1 MKQKQFFVYLL
12 SLFLFLA
19 FAFFAYLLVAGPT
32 IGNVFSQI
40 NNSLG
45 GTAVAPVQTQQGSP
59 TQISTP
65 VTAVGDGEPALLE
78 TRRLTLEFPPKIKAD
93 SASDIVR
100 LTLEV
105 DNFGNITPTAYYE
118 TNTVTGEV
126 IQIPNLYETHNV
138 GVEASFDIAGFEVKP
153 AGSVYQPMQQGQ
165 PVTFS
170 WSIRSPQVGQFRGT
184 IWVHLIFVDKTTNEE
199 SRLPISAQIVDIEA
213 VDLFG
218 FSTNFVKASG
228 VVGSVL
234 GLVVGFPF
242 FDDIVKYLWNKRKKK
257 KKTSDK

>member
-1 MKQKQFFVYLL
+1 MNSKKTFLQNILFILIIFVIVVVLINL
-12 SLFLFLA
+12 SGFYFSA
-19 FAFFAYLLVAGPT
+19 QYPPELV
-32 IGNVFSQI
+32 S
-40 NNSLG
+40 
-45 GTAVAPVQTQQGSP
+45 PVPST
-59 TQISTP
+59 TQIPNLSTP
-65 VTAVGDGEPALLE
+65 TSLPNNDSIQPTLLE

-93 SASDIVR
+93 SSSDIVR

-105 DNFGNITPTAYYE
+105 DNLGNITPTAYFE

-138 GVEASFDIAGFEVKP
+138 GIEASFDIAGFEVKP
-153 AGSVYQPMQQGQ
+153 AGSIYQPMRQGQ

-170 WSIRSPQVGQFRGT
+170 WSIRSPQVGKFRGT
-184 IWVHLIFVDKTTNEE
+184 IWVHLVFVDKATNEE

-218 FSTNFVKASG
+218 FSTNFVKTSG

-234 GLVVGFPF
+234 GIIVGFPF
-242 FDDIVKYLWNKRKKK
+242 FDDIVKYLWGKRKKK
-257 KKTSDK
+257 RVKK

>member
-1 MKQKQFFVYLL
+1 MNSKFIYFRNIF
-12 SLFLFLA
+12 FLFVIWILL
-19 FAFFAYLLVAGPT
+19 FALYACGAAA
-32 IGNVFSQI
+32 QI
-40 NNSLG
+40 E
-45 GTAVAPVQTQQGSP
+45 P
-59 TQISTP
+59 TQEIPSSLTEIAPTESVANTP
-65 VTAVGDGEPALLE
+65 SLEPALLE

-105 DNFGNITPTAYYE
+105 DDLGNITPTAYYE

-153 AGSVYQPMQQGQ
+153 SGSVYQPMRQGQ
-165 PVTFS
+165 PVTFT
-170 WSIRSPQVGQFRGT
+170 WSIRSPQVGKFRGT
-184 IWVHLIFVDKTTNEE
+184 IWVHLVFIDKSTNEE
-199 SRLPISAQIVDIEA
+199 SRLPVSAQIVDIEA

-218 FSTNFVKASG
+218 FSTNFVKTSG

-234 GLVVGFPF
+234 GIIVGFPF
-242 FDDIVKYLWNKRKKK
+242 FDDIVMYLWGKRKKK
-257 KKTSDK
+257 KKTSSK

>member
-1 MKQKQFFVYLL
+1 MKSK
-12 SLFLFLA
+12 FLFLI
-19 FAFFAYLLVAGPT
+19 FSFT
-32 IGNVFSQI
+32 IYACG
-40 NNSLG
+40 
-45 GTAVAPVQTQQGSP
+45 AAMPGSD
-59 TQISTP
+59 TFTSTP
-65 VTAVGDGEPALLE
+65 PPSATLSPSLTQTSSTDTPPETITDPQPVLLE

-105 DNFGNITPTAYYE
+105 DDLGNITPTAYFE

-153 AGSVYQPMQQGQ
+153 SGSVYQPIRQGQ
-165 PVTFS
+165 PITFS
-170 WSIRSPQVGQFRGT
+170 WSIRSPQVGKFRGT
-184 IWVHLIFVDKTTNEE
+184 IWVHLVFVDKTTNEE
-199 SRLPISAQIVDIEA
+199 SRLPVSAQIVDIEA

-218 FSTNFVKASG
+218 FSTNFVKTSG

-234 GLVVGFPF
+234 GIVVGFPF
-242 FDDIVKYLWNKRKKK
+242 FDDIVKYLWGKRKKK
-257 KKTSDK
+257 KVKK